1 MKYKGVMMLFLLIAV
16 AVYSYANVFSQNK
29 GNTSSGLALLIQ
41 YTIQLSNYLLFFTMS
56 IWEIKG
62 QAVSIERVKPYLV
75 SKHTVAERIA
85 AADTV
90 IKKLIK
96 NKEINSCKHSE
107 KPFIDIQGLSFA
119 YESNPNSLI
128 FKEMSFRV

>member
-1 MKYKGVMMLFLLIAV
+1 MMLFLLISV
-16 AVYSYANVFSQNK
+16 AVYSYANIFSENT

-62 QAVSIERVKPYLV
+62 QAVSLERVKPYLV
-75 SKHTVAERIA
+75 SKQTVAERIA
-85 AADTV
+85 AADSV
-90 IKKLIK
+90 INKLRK
-96 NKEINSCKHSE
+96 NKQINSYKHSE
-107 KPFIDIQGLSFA
+107 KPLIDIRGLSFA
-119 YESNPNSLI
+119 YESNPNAFI